1 MAAYGTPG
9 PQVWQTYHNKRLRA
23 IAFAMMRTARPA
35 AFLLKPPRE
44 CVTPFSSVFRYSR
57 VRGSSELPLGGSK

>member
-9 PQVWQTYHNKRLRA
+9 PQVWQTYHNKWLRA
-23 IAFAMMRTARPA
+23 IAFAMKRTA

-44 CVTPFSSVFRYSR
+44 CVTPFSSLFRYSR
-57 VRGSSELPLGGSK
+57 VRGSSALPLGG